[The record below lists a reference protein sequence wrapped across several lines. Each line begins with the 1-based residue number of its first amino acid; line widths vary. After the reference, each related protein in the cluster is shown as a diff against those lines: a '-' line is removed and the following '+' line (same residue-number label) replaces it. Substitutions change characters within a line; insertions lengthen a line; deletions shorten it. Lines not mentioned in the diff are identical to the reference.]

1 MASSPY
7 VHINDVLPPKEG
19 QVYNDYDP
27 YKAIAAA
34 ACLQAF
40 DDLKSRYSGKD
51 WSDGPLPEQDTL
63 EKFFRSD
70 LYKLYSGKDNGEAVI
85 RMAKFRGE
93 YEAFRYDHHCKSC
106 AKTPKQCI
114 HRDGKAWDKIEEIDI
129 FCPGRYAK
137 KKKKHGKEEAAKEV
151 AG

>member
-1 MASSPY
+1 MARSTSVY
-7 VHINDVLPPKEG
+7 INDVLPPKEG
-19 QVYNDYDP
+19 HVYNDYDP

-40 DDLKSRYSGKD
+40 DDLKARYSGKN
-51 WSDGPLPEQDTL
+51 WSDGPLPEQETL
-63 EKFFRSD
+63 EKFFRSE

-93 YEAFRYDHHCKSC
+93 YDAFRHDHHCKSC
-106 AKTPKQCI
+106 AKKPKECI
-114 HRDGKAWDKIEEIDI
+114 HRDGSNWDRLEENDI
-129 FCPGRYAK
+129 FCPYPNAK
-137 KKKKHGKEEAAKEV
+137 HRKSTAKKEV